1 MMSQPGLQIVTI
13 HILLNILQSKDNQ
26 TVKFGQLIEYKKIN
40 IFIQKLCGNWSRET
54 SSRPLFIILNSL
66 IWGESKWSAA

>member
-13 HILLNILQSKDNQ
+13 NILLNILQSKDNQ

-40 IFIQKLCGNWSRET
+40 IFIQKLCGN
-54 SSRPLFIILNSL
+54 
-66 IWGESKWSAA
+66 

>member
-13 HILLNILQSKDNQ
+13 NILLNILQSKDNQ

-40 IFIQKLCGNWSRET
+40 IFIQKLCGS
-54 SSRPLFIILNSL
+54 
-66 IWGESKWSAA
+66 